1 MRVQFANAAN
11 EKAPARHQAFRDEVL
26 RLVAGGQAVCDI
38 GGGPN
43 PLFSSTEAAH
53 LDLSYV
59 LLDISEQQLEKAPPE
74 YSTLLCDVA
83 KPPLEALGSFDLVF
97 SRWVAEHAPSAE
109 SFHRGVGSLLKPLGY
124 AVHLFPTLFA
134 LPFVANRLLPERL
147 SYQLAN
153 ARALTPGAAR
163 ERHGN
168 FGKFP
173 AYYRACYGPTRRQI
187 KRLSALGFSVERYIG
202 FFGHAYYRKLPVV
215 GQLESALASWL
226 VAHPRPALTSSAVV
240 VLRKVS

>member
-1 MRVQFANAAN
+1 MGIQFANAAN
-11 EKAPARHQAFRDEVL
+11 EKAPERHRAFRNEVL
-26 RLVAGGQAVCDI
+26 RLVESDQTVCDV

-59 LLDISEQQLEKAPPE
+59 LLDISEQQLAKAPPE

-83 KPPLEALGSFDLVF
+83 QPPREAWGTFDLVF

-134 LPFVANRLLPERL
+134 LPFVVNKLLPEHL
-147 SYQLAN
+147 SYPLAN
-153 ARALTPGAAR
+153 ARALTPGAKR

-173 AYYRACYGPTRRQI
+173 AYYRWCYGPTKRQI
-187 KRLSALGFSVERYIG
+187 KRLNAVGFSVESYIG
-202 FFGHAYYRKLPVV
+202 FFGDAYYRKLPVV
-215 GQLESALASWL
+215 GRFESALASWL
-226 VAHPRPALTSSAVV
+226 VAHPQSALTSSAVV
-240 VLRKVS
+240 VLRKMT